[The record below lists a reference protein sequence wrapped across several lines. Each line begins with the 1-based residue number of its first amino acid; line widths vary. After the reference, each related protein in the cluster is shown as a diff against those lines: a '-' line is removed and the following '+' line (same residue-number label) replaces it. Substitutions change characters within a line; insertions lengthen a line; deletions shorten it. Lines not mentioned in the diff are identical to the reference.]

1 MPKVPATTRTIRA
14 VRVICKAA
22 FAVSVGTVLLLAGVR
37 IAHAQTGS
45 LADRLTMDRVGA
57 VQPGSYTA
65 GDKIKFVIDTAG
77 TNYLLRFDGDPEV
90 FAIYVDRI
98 SLGGRLL
105 KYDSGE
111 TLARVSGWGGITL
124 YTDRNPN
131 GLPAVRSGDGDIGPP
146 VATGIEQV
154 ETIAAT
160 EGAHLA
166 MLRQLRITFT
176 ADWSVLENNLP
187 MRMRAL
193 DAMENAERG
202 IERFIKTGG
211 ARNEVA
217 EHVNAVT
224 LATSLKPTLSLDAKT
239 LIVTFNPDRGYFGR
253 ASSRAIAR
261 ALKIVLKNAKGGH

>member
-1 MPKVPATTRTIRA
+1 MA

-22 FAVSVGTVLLLAGVR
+22 FAAFVGTILILAGVPV
-37 IAHAQTGS
+37 AHAQTGS

-65 GDKIKFVIDTAG
+65 GDKIKFVIDAAG
-77 TNYLLRFDGDPEV
+77 NNYLLRFDGDPEV

-111 TLARVSGWGGITL
+111 TVARVSGWGGITL
-124 YTDRNPN
+124 YTDHNPN
-131 GLPAVRSGDGDIGPP
+131 GLPAVRSGDGSIVPAS
-146 VATGIEQV
+146 VGIDQV
-154 ETIAAT
+154 EAIAAS
-160 EGAHLA
+160 EGSRLA
-166 MLRQLRITFT
+166 AVRRVKITFT
-176 ADWSVLENNLP
+176 ADWSVLENNLG
-187 MRMRAL
+187 MRMVAL
-193 DAMENAERG
+193 DAMENAARG
-202 IERFIKTGG
+202 IERFVKNGS
-211 ARNEVA
+211 AREEVVT
-217 EHVNAVT
+217 HVNAVT

-261 ALKIVLKNAKGGH
+261 ALMIVLKNAKGGH